1 MNDRPTSDDIVA
13 AIVFI
18 AVIVLLCLTPDL

>member
-13 AIVFI
+13 GLVFI